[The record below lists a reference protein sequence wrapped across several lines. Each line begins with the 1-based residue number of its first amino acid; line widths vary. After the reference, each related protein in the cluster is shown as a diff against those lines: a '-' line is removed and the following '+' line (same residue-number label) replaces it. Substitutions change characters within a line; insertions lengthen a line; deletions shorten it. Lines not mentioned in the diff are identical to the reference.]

1 MVNPFASNPVL
12 SIEQRHTH
20 AYVIGQPGTGKSRL
34 LEDWIMQDIRSGQGV
49 CLIDPHGDLYQHVLA
64 KVACIPNLWN
74 KVVLINPIDAKWVV
88 QLNPLH
94 VPEGTTPERIA
105 WFLSDII
112 LKIWKLERNQA
123 PRMTWMMVNT
133 FTALADLQLP
143 ITATSRFLM
152 DFDYRIQH
160 LKRLRNESARF
171 YFTDEFPEKPS
182 LIREWVSPLL
192 NKMGSFLQDPD
203 ITAMFTNSK
212 GIDML
217 DLMDQRCIILV
228 QIPKGLLGENTS
240 NLLGAFIVAQIQQS
254 ALARKKESDR
264 KPYYLYLD
272 EFQNYTTDNISDIL
286 SESRKYQLSM
296 VLAHQYLQQLDEDI
310 QAAVLNTSGAIVC
323 FRTGFDDALRLAK
336 HVFPTKDF
344 KAKSK
349 TRIGVTS
356 FKSLLI
362 PTVREEKEKG
372 DWDQMAYLIS
382 NQKQREFWARVRS
395 REEPLHLRSHDV
407 PNIHVSP
414 ELERRIQHL
423 VDISGRRYARLK
435 KPRGESIHDDQNQN
449 KTQSNHTSFWSQ

>member
-1 MVNPFASNPVL
+1 MVNPFVSNPVL
-12 SIEQRHTH
+12 TIEQRHTH

-64 KVACIPNLWN
+64 KVACIPKLWN
-74 KVVLINPIDAKWVV
+74 KVVVINPIDPKWAVP
-88 QLNPLH
+88 LNPLFI
-94 VPEGTTPERIA
+94 PDGTTPERIA

-123 PRMTWMMVNT
+123 PRMTWMMANT
-133 FTALADLQLP
+133 FTALAELQFP
-143 ITATSRFLM
+143 ITATSRFLT
-152 DFDYRIQH
+152 DADYRNSFMEH
-160 LKRLRNESARF
+160 LHNVSTQN
-171 YFTDEFPEKPS
+171 YFTNEFPQREDT
-182 LIREWVSPLL
+182 IREWVSPLL

-240 NLLGAFIVAQIQQS
+240 NLLGAFIVAQIQQA

-296 VLAHQYLQQLDEDI
+296 VLAHQYLKQLDENI

-323 FRTGFDDALRLAK
+323 FRTGFDDARRLAK

-372 DWDQMAYLIS
+372 DWDKTAYMIS
-382 NQKQREFWARVRS
+382 NQKHREFWVRVRS
-395 REEPLHLRSHDV
+395 REEPHHLRSHDV
-407 PNIHVSP
+407 PNILMTP
-414 ELERRIQHL
+414 GLERRIQQL
-423 VDISGRRYARLK
+423 IDTSGRHYARLK
-435 KPRGESIHDDQNQN
+435 KPRGESIHDEQNQN
-449 KTQSNHTSFWSQ
+449 KTQSSHTSFWSQ

>member
-1 MVNPFASNPVL
+1 MVNPFASNSVL

-34 LEDWIMQDIRSGQGV
+34 LEDWIMQDICSGQGV

-64 KVACIPNLWN
+64 NVACIPNLWN
-74 KVVLINPIDAKWVV
+74 KVVMINPIDPKWAVP
-88 QLNPLH
+88 LNPLY

-123 PRMTWMMVNT
+123 PRMTWLMANT
-133 FTALADLQLP
+133 FTALAELQLP

-152 DFDYRIQH
+152 DFDYRTQQ
-160 LKRLRNESARF
+160 LRELRNDSTRF

-240 NLLGAFIVAQIQQS
+240 NLLGAFIVAQIQQA

-296 VLAHQYLQQLDEDI
+296 VLAHQYLEQLDENI

-344 KAKSK
+344 KAKTK
-349 TRIGVTS
+349 AQIGVTS

-362 PTVREEKEKG
+362 PTIREEKEKQE
-372 DWDQMAYLIS
+372 WDRIAYMIS
-382 NQKQREFWARVRS
+382 NQKQREFWARIRS
-395 REEPLHLRSHDV
+395 NAEPRHMRSHDV
-407 PNIHVSP
+407 PNIHVTT
-414 ELERRIQHL
+414 ELEQRIQQL
-423 VDISGRRYARLK
+423 IDTSGSRYARLK
-435 KPRGESIHDDQNQN
+435 KAQGEFNNANHDHSKNQS
-449 KTQSNHTSFWSQ
+449 TSSSFWSH